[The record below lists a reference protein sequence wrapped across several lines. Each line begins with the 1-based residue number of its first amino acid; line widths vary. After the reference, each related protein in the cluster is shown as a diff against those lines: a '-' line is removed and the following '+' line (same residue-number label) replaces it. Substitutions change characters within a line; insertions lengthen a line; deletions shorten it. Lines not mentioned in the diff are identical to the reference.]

1 MTFSNPWFFA
11 AVLGVLGV
19 FHLELIVTLLNL
31 ARLGRPLSPALAEVF
46 PEKTREKLQE
56 YITDGKKVD
65 FSKDAAFLVA
75 LILFWWGG
83 GFGWLQSWASSL
95 LFGPVETGVVVILF
109 ALMAQMLIGL
119 PFEIWDTFGVEAK
132 HGFNRTKPGT
142 FIQDQLKAL
151 LLMAVMGIP
160 VAFVIVWFFQTQAQ
174 AALYAWLFMVS
185 FSVLMTFLAPR
196 VLMPLFHDFKPLETG
211 ELRDAILALSE
222 KLDFPVKEVS
232 VVDGSKRSSKA
243 NAFFAGFGK
252 TRRIALYD
260 TLIASHSTDEIV
272 AVLAHE
278 IGHNKRHHVPIGMVV
293 GLAEM
298 GLMLFLLSW
307 VLKSPGF
314 FSAFGVSGSPVG
326 MGLVLF
332 GILYQPL
339 GILTGLLGLALSRK
353 NEFEADAFAA
363 AAVGTPIPV
372 MDGLKRLSRDHL
384 AHPQPHPLAV
394 FLHYSHPPLVERL
407 AALEKV

>member
-83 GFGWLQSWASSL
+83 GFGWLQSWANSL
-95 LFGPVETGVVVILF
+95 LFGPVETAVVVILF

-132 HGFNRTKPGT
+132 HGFNRTKLGT
-142 FIQDQLKAL
+142 FIQDQLKGI
-151 LLMAVMGIP
+151 LLMAVMGLP
-160 VAFVIVWFFQTQAQ
+160 VVWVIGWFFQTQVQ
-174 AALYAWLFMVS
+174 AALYAWLFMAS

-196 VLMPLFHDFKPLETG
+196 VLMPLFYDFKPLETG

-252 TRRIALYD
+252 TRRVALYD

-363 AAVGTPIPV
+363 AALGTPIPL
-372 MDGLKRLSRDHL
+372 MEGLKRLSRDHL
-384 AHPQPHPLAV
+384 THPQPHPLAV

-407 AALEKV
+407 AALEKL